1 MTLRRGGRGSIRRQL
16 VVGVVLLQAVLMTTF
31 TAQTA
36 LRQRASLR
44 AGLDAHVMLVATRAM
59 TPVTQAL
66 ARHDD
71 IALERAAT
79 ALWDAGDI
87 AGIEIRDSAGRL
99 RWRRGDLADSP
110 TLLVA
115 NKGQL
120 RIAPDHASVD
130 AAVRDMVR
138 TGLPFAFAALALGA
152 MLAMGLAH
160 AVTRRLHGLL
170 DVADAVRE
178 GRHDVRAPP
187 SRVHEVA
194 RLVDSFNAMLD
205 ALDER
210 EHALARLNGELE
222 ARVEERTGEL
232 AESIANHRAILE
244 QANDAFVMLDEEG
257 RIVEWNRAA
266 RTAFGWTRSQAYGR
280 LFSEV
285 ILPED
290 ERGAFDA
297 DLAGFIATGASE
309 RVGRRVELLARTRDQ
324 REIPIEMS
332 MRSRWRGNRR
342 YFDAFLRDISE
353 RRQLESSLAMQ
364 ALHDPLTGLPNRR
377 LLLESL
383 PRATQRADRTG
394 KAMGV
399 YFIDLDGFK
408 HVNDTCGHDAGD
420 DVLREFACRIRDT
433 VRAVDMV
440 ARLAGDEFV
449 VVCEAF
455 ADAQANAELIAAKLL
470 RVADAPYAVGAQQRR
485 LSSSVGVAIY
495 TPGAGLS
502 PSMLL
507 ARADQAMYAS
517 KHGGKSRATLWTPAL
532 ASARALAES

>member
-1 MTLRRGGRGSIRRQL
+1 MTRRRGRASIRRQL
-16 VVGVVLLQAVLMTTF
+16 VLGVVLVQALLM
-31 TAQTA
+31 AAVMLQTA
-36 LRQRASLR
+36 LRERALLR
-44 AGLDAHVMLVATRAM
+44 EAGHADAALRDMLVA
-59 TPVTQAL
+59 
-66 ARHDD
+66 
-71 IALERAAT
+71 
-79 ALWDAGDI
+79 
-87 AGIEIRDSAGRL
+87 
-99 RWRRGDLADSP
+99 
-110 TLLVA
+110 
-115 NKGQL
+115 
-120 RIAPDHASVD
+120 
-130 AAVRDMVR
+130 
-138 TGLPFAFAALALGA
+138 GLPFALIALGTGA
-152 MLAMGLAH
+152 LLATLLAH
-160 AVTRRLHGLL
+160 AVTRRLYGLL
-170 DVADAVRE
+170 DVADAVRD
-178 GRHDVRAPP
+178 GRHDLRAAP
-187 SRVHEVA
+187 SRVHEVG
-194 RLVDSFNAMLD
+194 RLVESFNGMLD

-210 EHALARLNGELE
+210 EQALARLNSELE
-222 ARVEERTGEL
+222 ARVEERTAEL

-280 LFSEV
+280 LFSEL
-285 ILPED
+285 ILPEE
-290 ERGAFDA
+290 ERTAFDA
-297 DLAGFIATGASE
+297 DLAGFIATGVTE
-309 RVGRRVELLARTRDQ
+309 RVGRRVELLACTRDA

-353 RRQLESSLAMQ
+353 RRQLEVSLAMQ

-420 DVLREFACRIRDT
+420 EVLREFACRIRDS

-455 ADAQANAELIAAKLL
+455 AEAQANAEMIAAKLL
-470 RVADAPYAVGAQQRR
+470 RVADAPYVIGTQQRR
-485 LSSSVGVAIY
+485 LSSSVGVAVY
-495 TPGAGLS
+495 VPGSGLDGS
-502 PSMLL
+502 ALL

-517 KHGGKSRATLWTPAL
+517 KHGGKGRATLWSPELAAIPAL
-532 ASARALAES
+532 LDG

>member
-1 MTLRRGGRGSIRRQL
+1 MKSVRGRGRASIRRQL
-16 VVGVVLLQAVLMTTF
+16 VLGVVLLQALLMAAFMLQAVVRERALLRATGHEP
-31 TAQTA
+31 AA
-36 LRQRASLR
+36 LRDML
-44 AGLDAHVMLVATRAM
+44 AH
-59 TPVTQAL
+59 
-66 ARHDD
+66 
-71 IALERAAT
+71 
-79 ALWDAGDI
+79 
-87 AGIEIRDSAGRL
+87 
-99 RWRRGDLADSP
+99 
-110 TLLVA
+110 
-115 NKGQL
+115 
-120 RIAPDHASVD
+120 
-130 AAVRDMVR
+130 
-138 TGLPFAFAALALGA
+138 GLPFALGALALGA
-152 MLAMGLAH
+152 LLATLLAH
-160 AVTRRLHGLL
+160 AVTRRLYGLL
-170 DVADAVRE
+170 DVADAVRD
-178 GRHDVRAPP
+178 GRHDLRAPP
-187 SRVHEVA
+187 SRVHEVG

-210 EHALARLNGELE
+210 ERALERLNDELE
-222 ARVEERTGEL
+222 TRVQERTAEL

-266 RTAFGWTRSQAYGR
+266 RTAFGWSRSQAYGR
-280 LFSEV
+280 LFSEM
-285 ILPED
+285 ILPEH
-290 ERGAFDA
+290 ERTAFDA
-297 DLAGFIATGASE
+297 DLAGFIATGE
-309 RVGRRVELLARTRDQ
+309 TDRVGRRVELAACTRDG

-353 RRQLESSLAMQ
+353 RRQLEVSLAMQ

-420 DVLREFACRIRDT
+420 EVLREFACRIRDS

-455 ADAQANAELIAAKLL
+455 AEAQANAGMIAAKLL
-470 RVADAPYAVGAQQRR
+470 RVADAPYAIGAQERR
-485 LSSSVGVAIY
+485 LSSSVGVAVY
-495 TPGAGLS
+495 VPGSGLDAS
-502 PSMLL
+502 TLL

-517 KHGGKSRATLWTPAL
+517 KHGGKGRATLWTPHL
-532 ASARALAES
+532 AAIPTLAER